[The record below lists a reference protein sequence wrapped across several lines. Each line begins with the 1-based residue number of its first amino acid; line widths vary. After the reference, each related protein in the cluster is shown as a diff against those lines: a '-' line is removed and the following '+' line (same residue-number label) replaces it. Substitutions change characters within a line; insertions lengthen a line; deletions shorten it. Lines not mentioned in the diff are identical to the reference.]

1 MSDLRRRFEELEEV
15 VRFQSKQ
22 LNKELYSAVR
32 RAIQANDVKQGGERE
47 EKDQL
52 IEAIQSKATREEFNS
67 F

>member
-32 RAIQANDVKQGGERE
+32 RAIQVNDIKQGGERE
-47 EKDQL
+47 EKEQL
-52 IEAIQSKATREEFNS
+52 IEAI
-67 F
+67 